1 MLIIDVV
8 VIWICKIAII
18 QKYLSF
24 FRAYRADI
32 KLLMISMFEISWR
45 DDLYKRLYALS
56 FRFDLE
62 YESLE
67 IQTSTPDPRS
77 FDLDSVPTL
86 NQGTI
91 RSYDLFSSNI
101 SFLVESDSHFQ

>member
-1 MLIIDVV
+1 MF
-8 VIWICKIAII
+8 
-18 QKYLSF
+18 SF
-24 FRAYRADI
+24 VSRSDG
-32 KLLMISMFEISWR
+32 LH
-45 DDLYKRLYALS
+45 KRLYVLS

-77 FDLDSVPTL
+77 FNLDSVSTL

-91 RSYDLFSSNI
+91 RSYDLFLSNI
-101 SFLVESDSHFQ
+101 SFLVGSDSDFQ